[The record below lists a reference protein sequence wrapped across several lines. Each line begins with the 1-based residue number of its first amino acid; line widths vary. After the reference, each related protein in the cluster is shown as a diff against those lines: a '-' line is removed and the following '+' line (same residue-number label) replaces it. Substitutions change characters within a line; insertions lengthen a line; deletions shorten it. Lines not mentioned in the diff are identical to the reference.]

1 MRISEL
7 QEPYK
12 TLAKFFKREK
22 TDVLSQAFNW
32 GDCTGKTVE
41 SHIKFWNAVNQG
53 KKPLIPRGILNYRE
67 KHLYPGKHSGKKLP
81 VVMGMPKNFSEKTKL
96 IPVKK
101 VKPTESYDHLL
112 DKKMKGFDFKFD
124 TVNTSLPYV
133 EQMDNYIGKI
143 GTIIA
148 VLGDIVE
155 VKFDDIT
162 WMYPS
167 YLAKDHLVEDDTL
180 EDLIGRK
187 MTAFPFTSG
196 INGVEYHKS
205 MDDVIGHDG
214 TIVDVTYDA
223 VFLSFRRINGD
234 IYFWYPFGKEVKS
247 FATGRSAEEYLIPE
261 EEVQEILDAMPEDPF
276 IVGQTVYF
284 RGNGGQYKCTVT
296 RADFSGPAPI
306 TIDPGKP
313 LSVWSTTVDGRSLP
327 EKYPSLS
334 HIPWCDVNGVQ
345 LEMLNAEPEEP
356 IRTKDQII
364 AALEKD
370 LDDAYKNEEA
380 MLKELN
386 TNLDRILFHCH
397 SVQENTGNV
406 TIDDITYCTIL
417 VRRVMENKFGYKPKQ
432 EEV

>member
-1 MRISEL
+1 MIMYISKL

-12 TLAKFFKREK
+12 TLAKLFKKEK

-32 GDCTGKTVE
+32 GDCTGKTVK
-41 SHIKFWNAVNQG
+41 SHARFWSAVNDG
-53 KKPLIPRGILNYRE
+53 KKPKIPKGIITYYE
-67 KHLYPGKHSGKKLP
+67 KQPGKKLP

-101 VKPTESYDHLL
+101 LKSTESYDHLL
-112 DKKMKGFDFKFD
+112 DKKMKGFDFNLEF
-124 TVNTSLPYV
+124 VPGRPSLPYV
-133 EQMDNYIGKI
+133 KQMDKYIGKI
-143 GTIIA
+143 GTITA

-155 VKFDDIT
+155 VKFDNIP

-167 YLAKDHLVEDDTL
+167 YLAKDHIVEDDIL

-196 INGVEYHKS
+196 INAVEYHKS

-234 IYFWYPFGKEVKS
+234 IYFWYPFGKEIKS
-247 FATGRSAEEYLIPE
+247 CATGRSAEEYLIPE

-345 LEMLNAEPEEP
+345 LEMLNAEPEKP

-386 TNLDRILFHCH
+386 LNLDRAVFHCVKVEET
-397 SVQENTGNV
+397 SGSITL
-406 TIDDITYCTIL
+406 DDVTYCLHLIK
-417 VRRVMENKFGYKPKQ
+417 RVMHHQFAYKPQ
-432 EEV
+432 EEF

>member
-1 MRISEL
+1 MNISKL

-12 TLAKFFKREK
+12 TLAKFFMKKSGVKSNELA
-22 TDVLSQAFNW
+22 DFGWIN
-32 GDCTGKTVE
+32 CTGRLIDT
-41 SHIKFWNAVNQG
+41 HWKFWNGVEQG
-53 KKPLIPRGILNYRE
+53 QKPKVPKGIITYYE
-67 KHLYPGKHSGKKLP
+67 KHSGKKLP
-81 VVMGMPKNFSEKTKL
+81 VVMGMPKKLTEKQKAE
-96 IPVKK
+96 VKENVRK
-101 VKPTESYDHLL
+101 
-112 DKKMKGFDFKFD
+112 
-124 TVNTSLPYV
+124 
-133 EQMDNYIGKI
+133 
-143 GTIIA
+143 A
-148 VLGDIVE
+148 VL
-155 VKFDDIT
+155 KKAA
-162 WMYPS
+162 
-167 YLAKDHLVEDDTL
+167 AKVSAKAVGPTPEQL
-180 EDLIGRK
+180 EAFKLIGRK
-187 MTAFPFTSG
+187 MTAFPFEPD
-196 INGVEYHKS
+196 INDVGYHKS
-205 MDDVIGHDG
+205 MDNVIGHDG
-214 TIVDVTYDA
+214 TIIEVSNGA
-223 VFLSFRRINGD
+223 VLLSFRRTNGD
-234 IYFWYPFGKEVKS
+234 IQFWYPFGKEVKS

-345 LEMLNAEPEEP
+345 LEMLNAEPEKP

-386 TNLDRILFHCH
+386 LNLDRAVFHCVKVEET
-397 SVQENTGNV
+397 SGSITL
-406 TIDDITYCTIL
+406 DDVTYCLHLIK
-417 VRRVMENKFGYKPKQ
+417 RVMHHQFAYKPQ

>member
-1 MRISEL
+1 MYISKL

-12 TLAKFFKREK
+12 TLAKFFMKKSGVKSNELA
-22 TDVLSQAFNW
+22 DFGWIN
-32 GDCTGKTVE
+32 CTGRLIDT
-41 SHIKFWNAVNQG
+41 HWKFWNGVEQG
-53 KKPLIPRGILNYRE
+53 QKSKIPKSIITYYE
-67 KHLYPGKHSGKKLP
+67 KHSGKKLP

-101 VKPTESYDHLL
+101 LKSTESYDHLL
-112 DKKMKGFDFKFD
+112 DKKMKGFDFNLEF
-124 TVNTSLPYV
+124 VPGRPSLPYAK
-133 EQMDNYIGKI
+133 QMDKYIGKI

-167 YLAKDHLVEDDTL
+167 YLAKDHIVEDDIL
-180 EDLIGRK
+180 EDLMGRK

-261 EEVQEILDAMPEDPF
+261 EEVQEILDAMPENPF

-345 LEMLNAEPEEP
+345 LEMLNAEPEKP

-386 TNLDRILFHCH
+386 LNLDRAVFHCVKVEET
-397 SVQENTGNV
+397 SGSITL
-406 TIDDITYCTIL
+406 DDVTYCLHLIK
-417 VRRVMENKFGYKPKQ
+417 RVMHHQFAYKPQ
-432 EEV
+432 EEF

>member
-1 MRISEL
+1 MNISKL

-12 TLAKFFKREK
+12 TLAKLFKREK

-32 GDCTGKTVE
+32 MDCTGKTVK
-41 SHIKFWNAVNQG
+41 SHARFWSAVNDG
-53 KKPLIPRGILNYRE
+53 KKPKIPKGIITYYE
-67 KHLYPGKHSGKKLP
+67 KHSGKKLP
-81 VVMGMPKNFSEKTKL
+81 VVMGMPKKLTEKQKAE
-96 IPVKK
+96 VKENVRK
-101 VKPTESYDHLL
+101 
-112 DKKMKGFDFKFD
+112 
-124 TVNTSLPYV
+124 
-133 EQMDNYIGKI
+133 
-143 GTIIA
+143 A
-148 VLGDIVE
+148 VL
-155 VKFDDIT
+155 KKAA
-162 WMYPS
+162 
-167 YLAKDHLVEDDTL
+167 AKVSAKAVGPTPEQL
-180 EDLIGRK
+180 EAFKLIGRK
-187 MTAFPFTSG
+187 MTAFPFEPD
-196 INGVEYHKS
+196 INDVGYHKS
-205 MDDVIGHDG
+205 MDNVIGHDG
-214 TIVDVTYDA
+214 TIIEVSNGA
-223 VFLSFRRINGD
+223 VLLSFRRTNGD
-234 IYFWYPFGKEVKS
+234 IQFWYPFGKEVKS

-261 EEVQEILDAMPEDPF
+261 EEVQKILDAMPENPF

-370 LDDAYKNEEA
+370 LDDAYKNEEV

-386 TNLDRILFHCH
+386 LNLDRAVFHCVKVEET
-397 SVQENTGNV
+397 SGSITL
-406 TIDDITYCTIL
+406 DDVTYCLHLIK
-417 VRRVMENKFGYKPKQ
+417 RVMHHQFGYKPKQ